1 MIYNKYEISIV
12 SPFDRE
18 YLVAEIAKDDN
29 FYAEINQ
36 ENGYLEIQIYC
47 NVNEVKHLE
56 LQRFCEVLYKTKLY
70 LAPTNIKNIIIKN
83 EFHIKE
89 EVNEDKK
96 WIHLY
101 YRKKKVAICYLLRD
115 SIELNIIVSS
125 KRLNFPFDSFYNI
138 LMRIHERLRSFI

>member
-1 MIYNKYEISIV
+1 MCIR
-12 SPFDRE
+12 DR
-18 YLVAEIAKDDN
+18 
-29 FYAEINQ
+29 
-36 ENGYLEIQIYC
+36 
-47 NVNEVKHLE
+47 
-56 LQRFCEVLYKTKLY
+56 YKTKLY

-125 KRLNFPFDSFYNI
+125 KRLTFPFDSFYNI